1 MHILSKSTYIKGLQC
16 EKALYMQKKHPY
28 LRDKLSIEQRAK
40 FQRGTD
46 VGVLAHEVFPGGID
60 MSPNAPSQ
68 FPKKAAETLANL
80 SNPEVKVMYE
90 AVFQFNDTLIM
101 LDILVRDGDR
111 WLAVEVK
118 SSMRLSDTYYNDA
131 ALQYYVLHGCGVPL
145 SDFRLMYLNGDY
157 VKDGPIDVQQLFKM
171 ESVMDY
177 VVEREAFVA
186 KNVERLKA
194 VVALP
199 HSPVVNIGTQ
209 CHNPYPCDFQ
219 GHCWKLIPKNSF
231 LFTTAMDD
239 EMLFQ
244 SYFNGVNTN
253 AKMLQ
258 QVEPDSEEAHQ
269 IDALETNSY
278 YIDYKTLYSLAPQPK
293 PKSVAFLNLLLNRP
307 AVPELDGTR
316 PYEEMILA
324 FALQGEHEFDAAID
338 PSLRTSQR
346 GDDMAAVSILRRDDM
361 AAGTGQRRDDMAAGT
376 GQREKCFAFDEV
388 NDMAAEGC
396 FVWDCFEDHSRWKK
410 AIPLLI
416 EKLSHYELIVCFT
429 PQNLS
434 TTLLRHE
441 IIQNQTIGYK
451 VFNLYDILQ
460 EARFY
465 HPAIKRGLTLQRLE
479 TALFGEA
486 KLFEHSRIIVEATSN
501 DLLGYQQARED
512 LITENEIV
520 AKTYQLLFK

>member
-1 MHILSKSTYIKGLQC
+1 
-16 EKALYMQKKHPY
+16 MQKKHPY

-60 MSPNAPSQ
+60 MSPNSPSQ
-68 FPKKAAETLANL
+68 FPKKVQETWANL

-90 AVFQFNDTLIM
+90 AVFQYNDTLIM
-101 LDILVRDGDR
+101 LDMLVREGDQ

-157 VKDGPIDVQQLFKM
+157 VKNGPIDVNQLFKM
-171 ESVMDY
+171 ESVMEY
-177 VVEREAFVA
+177 VVEKEAFVA
-186 KNVERLKA
+186 QNVERLKA

-199 HSPVVNIGTQ
+199 HAPVVNIGTQ

-231 LFTTAMDD
+231 LFTTAMED

-258 QVEPDSEEAHQ
+258 QIEPDTEEAHQ
-269 IDALETNSY
+269 IEALETNSY

-293 PKSVAFLNLLLNRP
+293 PKSIGYLNLLLHHP
-307 AVPELDGTR
+307 AVPELDGTK
-316 PYEEMILA
+316 PYEDMILA
-324 FALQGEHEFDAAID
+324 FALQGEHEPLSNLSSKTVIADAD
-338 PSLRTSQR
+338 PQSPMPLDT
-346 GDDMAAVSILRRDDM
+346 
-361 AAGTGQRRDDMAAGT
+361 T
-376 GQREKCFAFDEV
+376 
-388 NDMAAEGC
+388 NC
-396 FVWDCFEDHSRWKK
+396 FVWDCFEDHSRWKE

-441 IIQNQTIGYK
+441 IIQNQTVGYK
-451 VFNLYDILQ
+451 VFNLFEVLQ
-460 EARFY
+460 EAHFY

-479 TALFGEA
+479 TALFNEA
-486 KLFEHSRIIVEATSN
+486 KLFEHSRILLEATSN
-501 DLLGYQQARED
+501 DLLSYQQARKD
-512 LITENEIV
+512 LITENEVV
-520 AKTYQLLFK
+520 AKTYQQLFK

>member
-1 MHILSKSTYIKGLQC
+1 
-16 EKALYMQKKHPY
+16 
-28 LRDKLSIEQRAK
+28 
-40 FQRGTD
+40 
-46 VGVLAHEVFPGGID
+46 
-60 MSPNAPSQ
+60 
-68 FPKKAAETLANL
+68 
-80 SNPEVKVMYE
+80 
-90 AVFQFNDTLIM
+90 
-101 LDILVRDGDR
+101 
-111 WLAVEVK
+111 
-118 SSMRLSDTYYNDA
+118 
-131 ALQYYVLHGCGVPL
+131 
-145 SDFRLMYLNGDY
+145 MYLNGDY

-171 ESVMDY
+171 ESVMNY
-177 VVEREAFVA
+177 VVERESFVA
-186 KNVERLKA
+186 KNVERLKT

-199 HSPVVNIGTQ
+199 HAPVVDIGTQ

-258 QVEPDSEEAHQ
+258 QVEPDSVEAHQ
-269 IDALETNSY
+269 IEALETNSY

-324 FALQGEHEFDAAID
+324 FALQGEHE
-338 PSLRTSQR
+338 T
-346 GDDMAAVSILRRDDM
+346 
-361 AAGTGQRRDDMAAGT
+361 
-376 GQREKCFAFDEV
+376 
-388 NDMAAEGC
+388 EGC
-396 FVWDCFEDHSRWKK
+396 FVWDCFEDHSRWKE
-410 AIPLLI
+410 AIPMLI

-441 IIQNQTIGYK
+441 IIQNQTVGYK

-479 TALFGEA
+479 MALFGEA
-486 KLFEHSRIIVEATSN
+486 KLFEHSRILVEATSN
-501 DLLGYQQARED
+501 DLISYQQARED
-512 LITENEIV
+512 LVTENEIV
-520 AKTYQLLFK
+520 AKTYQHLFK

>member
-1 MHILSKSTYIKGLQC
+1 
-16 EKALYMQKKHPY
+16 MQKKHPY

-60 MSPNAPSQ
+60 MSPNSPSQ
-68 FPKKAAETLANL
+68 FPKKAQETWDNL
-80 SNPEVKVMYE
+80 SKPEVKVMYE
-90 AVFQFNDTLIM
+90 AVFQYNDTLIM
-101 LDILVRDGDR
+101 LDMLVRDGDK

-131 ALQYYVLHGCGVPL
+131 ALQYYVIHGCGVPL

-171 ESVMDY
+171 ESVMEY
-177 VVEREAFVA
+177 VIEREAFVA
-186 KNVERLKA
+186 QNVERLKA

-209 CHNPYPCDFQ
+209 CNNPYPCDFQ

-239 EMLFQ
+239 ETLFQ

-258 QVEPDSEEAHQ
+258 QVDPDSEEAHQ
-269 IDALETNSY
+269 IEVLETESY

-293 PKSVAFLNLLLNRP
+293 PKSIAYLNLLLHRP
-307 AVPELDGTR
+307 AVPELDGTK

-324 FALQGEHEFDAAID
+324 FALQGEHEHAAAID
-338 PSLRTSQR
+338 SRLHTCQRRNDMAADTSHS
-346 GDDMAAVSILRRDDM
+346 GDDMAA
-361 AAGTGQRRDDMAAGT
+361 
-376 GQREKCFAFDEV
+376 
-388 NDMAAEGC
+388 NNC
-396 FVWDCFEDHSRWKK
+396 FVWDCFEDHSRWKE
-410 AIPLLI
+410 AIDLLI

-451 VFNLYDILQ
+451 VFNLFEVLQ
-460 EARFY
+460 EAHFY

-479 TALFGEA
+479 TALFSE
-486 KLFEHSRIIVEATSN
+486 KNLFEHSRILLEATSN
-501 DLLGYQQARED
+501 DLIGYQQVRED
-512 LITENEIV
+512 LIAENEVV
-520 AKTYQLLFK
+520 AKTYQHLFK

>member
-16 EKALYMQKKHPY
+16 EKALYMHKKHPY

-60 MSPNAPSQ
+60 MSPNSPAQ
-68 FPKKAAETLANL
+68 FPKKAKETLENL
-80 SNPEVKVMYE
+80 SDPSVNVMYE
-90 AVFQFNDTLIM
+90 AVFQYNDTLIM
-101 LDILVRDGDR
+101 LDMLIRDGDK

-118 SSMRLSDTYYNDA
+118 SSLRLSDTYYNDA

-157 VKDGPIDVQQLFKM
+157 VKDGPIDVQHLFKM
-171 ESVMDY
+171 ESVMEY
-177 VVEREAFVA
+177 VVERQDFVSN
-186 KNVERLKA
+186 NVERLKA

-199 HSPVVNIGTQ
+199 HAPLVDIGTQ

-219 GHCWKLIPKNSF
+219 GHCWKHVPKDSF

-239 EMLFQ
+239 ETLFQ

-258 QVEPDSEEAHQ
+258 QLDPESEEAHQ
-269 IDALETNSY
+269 IEALETNSY
-278 YIDYKTLYSLAPQPK
+278 YIDYKPLYSLAPQPK
-293 PKSVAFLNLLLNRP
+293 PKSVAYLNLLLNRP

-316 PYEEMILA
+316 PYEEMILG
-324 FALQGEHEFDAAID
+324 FALQGEYEKNAAID
-338 PSLRTSQR
+338 SRSSTSRRWDDMTADSSQR
-346 GDDMAAVSILRRDDM
+346 WDDMA
-361 AAGTGQRRDDMAAGT
+361 
-376 GQREKCFAFDEV
+376 DE
-388 NDMAAEGC
+388 DGC
-396 FVWDCFEDHSRWKK
+396 FVWDCFDDHSRWRE
-410 AIPLLI
+410 AIDLLI

-429 PQNLS
+429 PQNLT

-441 IIQNQTIGYK
+441 IIRNQAVGYK
-451 VFNLYDILQ
+451 IFNLFEVLQ
-460 EARFY
+460 EAHFY

-486 KLFEHSRIIVEATSN
+486 KLFEHSRILLEATSN
-501 DLLGYQQARED
+501 DLIGYQQARED
-512 LITENEIV
+512 LIVENEVV
-520 AKTYQLLFK
+520 AKTYQHLFK

>member
-16 EKALYMQKKHPY
+16 EKALYMQKRHPY

-60 MSPNAPSQ
+60 MSPASPSQ
-68 FPKKAAETLANL
+68 FPKKVQETWDNL

-90 AVFQFNDTLIM
+90 AVFQYNDTLIM
-101 LDILVRDGDR
+101 LDMLVREGDK

-145 SDFRLMYLNGDY
+145 SDFKLMYLNGDY
-157 VKDGPIDVQQLFKM
+157 VKNGPIDVKQLFKM
-171 ESVMDY
+171 ESVMEY
-177 VVEREAFVA
+177 VVEREDFVA

-199 HSPVVNIGTQ
+199 HSPVINIGTQ

-239 EMLFQ
+239 EKLFQ

-269 IDALETNSY
+269 IEALETNSY
-278 YIDYKTLYSLAPQPK
+278 YIDYKILYSLAPQPK
-293 PKSVAFLNLLLNRP
+293 PKSVAYLNLLLNRP
-307 AVPELDGTR
+307 AVPELDGTK

-324 FALQGEHEFDAAID
+324 FALQGVYEQDAAID
-338 PSLRTSQR
+338 PMPRTS
-346 GDDMAAVSILRRDDM
+346 
-361 AAGTGQRRDDMAAGT
+361 QRRDDMAAGT
-376 GQREKCFAFDEV
+376 GQRKD
-388 NDMAAEGC
+388 DMAAEGC
-396 FVWDCFEDHSRWKK
+396 FVWNCFEDHSRWKE

-441 IIQNQTIGYK
+441 IIQNQTVGYK
-451 VFNLYDILQ
+451 IFNLYDILQ
-460 EARFY
+460 EAHFY
-465 HPAIKRGLTLQRLE
+465 HPAIKRGLTLQHLE
-479 TALFGEA
+479 TALFDEA
-486 KLFEHSRIIVEATSN
+486 KLFEHSRILLEANSN
-501 DLLGYQQARED
+501 DLLSYQQARED

-520 AKTYQLLFK
+520 AKTYQHLFM

>member
-60 MSPNAPSQ
+60 MSPNSPSQ
-68 FPKKAAETLANL
+68 FPKKVQETWDNI

-90 AVFQFNDTLIM
+90 AVFQYNDTLIM

-157 VKDGPIDVQQLFKM
+157 VKDGPIDVKQLFKM
-171 ESVMDY
+171 ESVMEY

-186 KNVERLKA
+186 QNVERLKA

-239 EMLFQ
+239 EALFQ

-258 QVEPDSEEAHQ
+258 QVEPDSEEANQ

-278 YIDYKTLYSLAPQPK
+278 YIDYKALYSLAPQPK
-293 PKSVAFLNLLLNRP
+293 PKSVAYLNLLLHRP
-307 AVPELDGTR
+307 AVPELEGTR

-324 FALQGEHEFDAAID
+324 FALQGEHE
-338 PSLRTSQR
+338 S
-346 GDDMAAVSILRRDDM
+346 
-361 AAGTGQRRDDMAAGT
+361 
-376 GQREKCFAFDEV
+376 
-388 NDMAAEGC
+388 EGC
-396 FVWDCFEDHSRWKK
+396 FVWDCFDDHSRWKE
-410 AIPLLI
+410 AIGLLI
-416 EKLSHYELIVCFT
+416 EKLSHYEQIVCFT

-441 IIQNQTIGYK
+441 IIQNQTVGYK
-451 VFNLYDILQ
+451 VFNLFEVLQ
-460 EARFY
+460 EAHFY

-479 TALFGEA
+479 TALFSESN
-486 KLFEHSRIIVEATSN
+486 LFEHSRILLEATSN
-501 DLLGYQQARED
+501 DLIGYQQARED
-512 LITENEIV
+512 LIAENEVV
-520 AKTYQLLFK
+520 AKTYQQLFK

>member
-46 VGVLAHEVFPGGID
+46 VGVLAHEVFPGGVD
-60 MSPNAPSQ
+60 MSPNSPSQ
-68 FPKKAAETLANL
+68 FPKKVAETWANL
-80 SNPEVKVMYE
+80 SNPEIKVMYE
-90 AVFQFNDTLIM
+90 AVFQYNDTLIM
-101 LDILVRDGDR
+101 LDMLVRDGDK

-131 ALQYYVLHGCGVPL
+131 ALQYYVLHGCGASL

-157 VKDGPIDVQQLFKM
+157 VKNGPIDVQQLFKM
-171 ESVMDY
+171 ESVMEY
-177 VVEREAFVA
+177 VVEREGFVA
-186 KNVERLKA
+186 QNVERLKA

-199 HSPVVNIGTQ
+199 HSPVINIGTQ
-209 CHNPYPCDFQ
+209 CHDPYPCDFQ

-239 EMLFQ
+239 EALFQ
-244 SYFNGVNTN
+244 NYFNGVNTN

-258 QVEPDSEEAHQ
+258 QIEPDSEEAHQ
-269 IDALETNSY
+269 IEALETNSY

-293 PKSVAFLNLLLNRP
+293 PKSVAYLNLLLHRP
-307 AVPELDGTR
+307 AVPELDGTK

-324 FALQGEHEFDAAID
+324 FALQGEHENTTAID
-338 PSLRTSQR
+338 SRLRTSR
-346 GDDMAAVSILRRDDM
+346 RWNDMAAEGASQHRDDM
-361 AAGTGQRRDDMAAGT
+361 AD
-376 GQREKCFAFDEV
+376 
-388 NDMAAEGC
+388 EGC
-396 FVWDCFEDHSRWKK
+396 FVWDCFDDHSRWRE
-410 AIPLLI
+410 AIDLLI

-441 IIQNQTIGYK
+441 IIQNQTVGYK
-451 VFNLYDILQ
+451 VFNLFEVLQ
-460 EARFY
+460 EVHFF

-479 TALFGEA
+479 TALFSDV
-486 KLFEHSRIIVEATSN
+486 KLFEHSRILLEATSN
-501 DLLGYQQARED
+501 DLLSYQQARED
-512 LITENEIV
+512 LIAENEIV

>member
-60 MSPNAPSQ
+60 LSPNSPSQ
-68 FPKKAAETLANL
+68 FPKKAQETWDNL
-80 SNPEVKVMYE
+80 SNTEVKVMYE
-90 AVFQFNDTLIM
+90 AVFQYNDTLIM
-101 LDILVRDGDR
+101 LDMLVRDGDQ

-145 SDFRLMYLNGDY
+145 SDFRLMYLNEDY

-171 ESVMDY
+171 ESVMKY
-177 VVEREAFVA
+177 VVEREKFVA
-186 KNVERLKA
+186 ENVERLKG

-199 HSPVVNIGTQ
+199 HSPVINIGTQ
-209 CHNPYPCDFQ
+209 CHDPYPCDFQ
-219 GHCWKLIPKNSF
+219 GHCWKLIPKNSY

-239 EMLFQ
+239 ETLFRC
-244 SYFNGVNTN
+244 YFNGVNSN

-258 QVEPDSEEAHQ
+258 QVEPDSEEARQ
-269 IDALETNSY
+269 IEALETNSY
-278 YIDYKTLYSLAPQPK
+278 YIDYKTLYTLTPQPK
-293 PKSVAFLNLLLNRP
+293 PKSIAYLNLLLHRP

-324 FALQGEHEFDAAID
+324 FALQGEYEPSAAMS
-338 PSLRTSQR
+338 SLRGQ
-346 GDDMAAVSILRRDDM
+346 
-361 AAGTGQRRDDMAAGT
+361 AGGMGS
-376 GQREKCFAFDEV
+376 
-388 NDMAAEGC
+388 MAAEGS
-396 FVWDCFEDHSRWKK
+396 FFWDCFDDHSRWKE
-410 AIPLLI
+410 AIDLLI

-441 IIQNQTIGYK
+441 IIQNQTVGHK
-451 VFNLYDILQ
+451 VFNLFEVLQ
-460 EARFY
+460 QAHFY

-486 KLFEHSRIIVEATSN
+486 NLFEHSRILLEATSN
-501 DLLGYQQARED
+501 DLIGYQQARED
-512 LITENEIV
+512 LITENEVV
-520 AKTYQLLFK
+520 AKTYQQLFK

>member
-1 MHILSKSTYIKGLQC
+1 
-16 EKALYMQKKHPY
+16 MQKKHPY

-46 VGVLAHEVFPGGID
+46 VGILAHEVFPGGID
-60 MSPNAPSQ
+60 MSPNSPSQ
-68 FPKKAAETLANL
+68 FPKKVQETWDNL

-90 AVFQFNDTLIM
+90 AVFQYNETLIM
-101 LDILVRDGDR
+101 LDMLVREGDK

-157 VKDGPIDVQQLFKM
+157 EKDGPINVQQLFKM
-171 ESVMDY
+171 ESVMEY
-177 VVEREAFVA
+177 VVEKEKFVA
-186 KNVERLKA
+186 ENVERLKA

-199 HSPVVNIGTQ
+199 HSPAINIGVQ

-231 LFTTAMDD
+231 LFSTAMDD

-258 QVEPDSEEAHQ
+258 QIDPNSEEAHQ
-269 IDALETNSY
+269 IEALETNSY

-293 PKSVAFLNLLLNRP
+293 PKSIGYLNLLLHRP
-307 AVPELDGTR
+307 AVPELDGTK

-324 FALQGEHEFDAAID
+324 FALHGEHEPKSGPTPKTLIADEDPQSLKPFD
-338 PSLRTSQR
+338 T
-346 GDDMAAVSILRRDDM
+346 
-361 AAGTGQRRDDMAAGT
+361 T
-376 GQREKCFAFDEV
+376 K
-388 NDMAAEGC
+388 C
-396 FVWDCFEDHSRWKK
+396 FVWDCFNDHSCWKE

-441 IIQNQTIGYK
+441 IIQNQTVGYK
-451 VFNLYDILQ
+451 VFNLFEVLQ
-460 EARFY
+460 ETRFY

-479 TALFGEA
+479 TALFNEA
-486 KLFEHSRIIVEATSN
+486 NLFEHSRILLEATSN
-501 DLLGYQQARED
+501 DLLSYQQARED
-512 LITENEIV
+512 LIAENEVV
-520 AKTYQLLFK
+520 AKTYQQLFK